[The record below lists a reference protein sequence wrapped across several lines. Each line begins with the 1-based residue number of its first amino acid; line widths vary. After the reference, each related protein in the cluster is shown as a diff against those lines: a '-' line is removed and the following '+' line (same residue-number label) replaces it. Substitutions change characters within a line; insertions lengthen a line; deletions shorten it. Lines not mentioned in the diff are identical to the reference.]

1 MICDETKLS
10 HTHKLPMSYIL
21 PSHPFLSV
29 PDPLSICEEDA
40 HLAEVPK
47 WKLISN
53 LLLRSPQPWGSVS
66 VLIDVI
72 TSLQPAFSDLTTLRA
87 ALNTGG
93 RTEEEFLRHTIP
105 SIVSLALRMPSLF
118 PTGEIPVLE
127 PGIAGIVVLSREQ
140 VACLLAHMFLCTLQ
154 PAPWNLHWANFHIW
168 YESSSHPVLAYLQSL
183 LVYFEQ
189 LDSSGCPPFPEES
202 VSFHR
207 RVLLEAPDWA
217 NSQSKLAQITSSHS
231 LDPLSNIEVAF
242 ANKDVGFGVSGTQ
255 EEAKLAQSP
264 ESCVVM
270 LLAPTLSDNE
280 ALIIQGVRKI
290 AKFVGVGRD
299 IQCTG
304 VWPLQGPWRDRVII
318 AMDAVE
324 LDVWEG
330 EEEECPIRELN
341 PSVVR
346 RELAKAY
353 CGFYAANELCSNTSC
368 PLKVST
374 GHWGC
379 GAFGGNK
386 EAKALIQVKKYFFSN
401 LLYPGLIFFQELSY
415 SLCACTRNW

>member
-1 MICDETKLS
+1 
-10 HTHKLPMSYIL
+10 MSYIP
-21 PSHPFLSV
+21 PSHPSV

-47 WKLISN
+47 WKLVSN
-53 LLLRSPQPWGSVS
+53 LLRSPQPWDSVS

-93 RTEEEFLRHTIP
+93 RTEEEFLCHTIP
-105 SIVSLALRMPSLF
+105 AIVSLALRMPSLF

-183 LVYFEQ
+183 LFYFEQ

-264 ESCVVM
+264 ESVH
-270 LLAPTLSDNE
+270 
-280 ALIIQGVRKI
+280 
-290 AKFVGVGRD
+290 
-299 IQCTG
+299 
-304 VWPLQGPWRDRVII
+304 GPWRDRVII

-341 PSVVR
+341 PSVLR
-346 RELAKAY
+346 RELAKPIVVFPLLMSCVLTPLA
-353 CGFYAANELCSNTSC
+353 LSRC
-368 PLKVST
+368 PLAI
-374 GHWGC
+374 
-379 GAFGGNK
+379 GAVVPSG
-386 EAKALIQVKKYFFSN
+386 ATKK
-401 LLYPGLIFFQELSY
+401 P
-415 SLCACTRNW
+415 RH